1 MFYQDTFYHTKR
13 LSLKKK
19 KELLEDAKSRCQQWM
34 VDACECWQR
43 VPIKMSWEDI
53 IAKLDKSCHFVFI
66 HRKGYDEHDPEMGSE
81 WFLETGF
88 CTMAKHPEYFL
99 WVNCDQ
105 KEIPY
110 FVEKYK
116 LNQML

>member
-1 MFYQDTFYHTKR
+1 MH
-13 LSLKKK
+13 
-19 KELLEDAKSRCQQWM
+19 
-34 VDACECWQR
+34 
-43 VPIKMSWEDI
+43 KMNWEDI
-53 IAKLDKSCHFVFI
+53 MAKLDKSCHFVFI
-66 HRKGYDEHDPEMGSE
+66 HRKGYDEHGSEVGSE

-110 FVEKYK
+110 FVEKYNFQK
-116 LNQML
+116 EFNIHKKREQENKKESEQ